1 MQAHEVCI
9 GRLVIKIVGMN
20 YIHRNSKESVQQ
32 NKIQTEY
39 IPFIQQVSSLRYF
52 HHHHHH
58 PKPREI
64 KSITTPRPQP
74 LPPLLL
80 PHQDL
85 KLHR

>member
-20 YIHRNSKESVQQ
+20 YIQRNSKESVQQ
-32 NKIQTEY
+32 NKIQTEH

-52 HHHHHH
+52 HHHH

-64 KSITTPRPQP
+64 KSITMPRPQP